1 MIYLR
6 NAGVS
11 WNSRYFYAVEIDDT
25 LKSSLTQYFMP
36 LREFYLFNVGTPVMR
51 FIKLLLIPF
60 H

>member
-36 LREFYLFNVGTPVMR
+36 LREFYLFNVGTPVV
-51 FIKLLLIPF
+51 F
-60 H
+60 HEYFNR